1 MPYCWDGVNTDS
13 PDHMSHVVYA
23 DRKTGICPDDHPKYL
38 PQITVR
44 IHFLLKDPC
53 AGATPCGPNSG
64 GGHVKLKLSS
74 GPYWT
79 MHADFW
85 NTWRQPRLNH
95 LTTVCLRHHKDCGI
109 LGVETTDV

>member
-1 MPYCWDGVNTDS
+1 MKC
-13 PDHMSHVVYA
+13 
-23 DRKTGICPDDHPKYL
+23 RKVKERISAAVCRSA
-38 PQITVR
+38 IRSVR

-85 NTWRQPRLNH
+85 NTWRQRRLNE
-95 LTTVCLRHHKDCGI
+95 LTTTCLRHHKDCGI